1 VACKTG
7 SHFTAYVQGGKLTNI
22 QSIDYVMS
30 ETVVGQIDTVQFKNM
45 FEIIKEKI
53 GEKYLLVHQKFS
65 AVICPGG
72 AITWFA
78 KVISF

>member
-1 VACKTG
+1 MQNWKPFYCFCSVD
-7 SHFTAYVQGGKLTNI
+7 I

-30 ETVVGQIDTVQFKNM
+30 ETVIGQIDMVQFKNM

-53 GEKYLLVHQKFS
+53 GEKYLFVQKFS

-72 AITWFA
+72 ASTWFA
-78 KVISF
+78 KVISFWHLV